1 MPPAHIVPGG
11 SQPTTSTPAPSR
23 PRTPRGVPSDPPEKD
38 PRTLKFTEV
47 DLKPEIISALD
58 EMGFHD
64 MTPIQEE
71 AIPHVLDGRDVVGLA
86 ETGSGKTSACA
97 IPLVQMTD
105 PDSGHIQ
112 HLILVPTRELA
123 LQYVQ
128 EIDDVAKDTNVVPFA
143 VFGGFDI
150 DIQKAKLRH
159 GVHILVATPGR
170 LIDLI
175 WNTKL
180 LDLTQVRS
188 VVLDEADEMLD
199 MGFIED
205 VDFVL
210 SCMLQEVQVLLWS
223 ATMPPEIEKLTR
235 KYLKDPV
242 RVELNRNQGAP
253 SSLQHHF
260 LHVRGDRIETLTDFL
275 NEEEG
280 VDQVIVF
287 CNSRDKGGEL
297 YRKIRRQFRSVEY
310 IHGGLDQDR
319 RTSIFDRFKT
329 RQIKYMVATDVAG
342 RGLDFS
348 YVTHVINF
356 DFPFNPEIYAHR
368 TGRTGRMG
376 RTGIALT
383 LVTDRDL
390 SGVKRIV
397 RVREIEPQWRGKEPD
412 MSKVGSARGGGRRR
426 GRPGQAG
433 SGARRQEHHGPPH
446 HREHHHTEA
455 KGPRRAPSR

>member
-1 MPPAHIVPGG
+1 M
-11 SQPTTSTPAPSR
+11 
-23 PRTPRGVPSDPPEKD
+23 
-38 PRTLKFTEV
+38 KFTET
-47 DLKPEIISALD
+47 DLKSEILSGLA
-58 EMGFHD
+58 EMGYED
-64 MTPIQEE
+64 MTPIQEQ
-71 AIPHVLDGRDVVGLA
+71 AIPHVLAGRDVVGLA

-97 IPLVQMTD
+97 IPMVNRTD
-105 PDSGHIQ
+105 TENRVIQ

-128 EIDDVAKDTNVVPFA
+128 EIDDVAKNSDVVPFA

-150 DIQKAKLRH
+150 GVQKAKLNH

-175 WNTKL
+175 WNTKI
-180 LDLTQVRS
+180 DMQQVRT

-205 VDFVL
+205 VDFIL
-210 SCMLQEVQVLLWS
+210 SCMLQQYQVLLFS
-223 ATMPPEIEKLTR
+223 ATMPPEIEKLTS
-235 KYLKDPV
+235 KYLTDPV
-242 RVELNRNQGAP
+242 KIVLNREQGAP

-260 LHVRGDRIETLTDFL
+260 LHVRGDRTQRLLDFL
-275 NEEEG
+275 GEEEG

-297 YRKIRRQFRSVEY
+297 YRTFRRTFRNTEY

-319 RTSIFDRFKT
+319 RISIFDRFKD
-329 RQIKYMVATDVAG
+329 RKIKFMIATDVAG

-348 YVTHVINF
+348 HVTHVINF

-376 RTGIALT
+376 RIGTAMT
-383 LVTDRDL
+383 MVTDRDL
-390 SGVKRIV
+390 GNLKRLLK
-397 RVREIEPQWRGKEPD
+397 VREISPEWRGREPD
-412 MSKVGSARGGGRRR
+412 LTNVKARSGGGRRR
-426 GRPGQAG
+426 AGVQGKSNGAPAGRRPEAH
-433 SGARRQEHHGPPH
+433 GAKS
-446 HREHHHTEA
+446 HR
-455 KGPRRAPSR
+455 GPSRARSR